1 LRWGFARVTRALE
14 LALGIVERFDAATS
28 ASAVGRA
35 FYDALAPFGARG
47 FGARAYAAN
56 GGSSDEGNAVAF
68 AQILPTTWKASA
80 SARLVESLDPLPK
93 AARKLGR
100 PSFLWSEASP
110 RSGRRW
116 DEYWSA
122 LDEHGIGEGLAVHF
136 FAPNGMTSRVSVG
149 FTRASLPTTE
159 MKAIELASYALL
171 NRLIALTPAIAPP
184 SPGLSPRER
193 DCLAFVAQGLSDG
206 EIAERLGIATATAH
220 FYVEKAKRKF
230 GAKTRAQAVARL
242 ITSGLL

>member
-1 LRWGFARVTRALE
+1 VTRVLE

-28 ASAVGRA
+28 TNAVGRA
-35 FYDALAPFGARG
+35 FFDALAPFGARG

-56 GGSSDEGNAVAF
+56 GGSTDAGIAVSF
-68 AQILPTTWKASA
+68 VQVLPKTWKASA

-110 RSGRRW
+110 RSDARW
-116 DEYWSA
+116 ADYWAA
-122 LDEHGIGEGLAVHF
+122 LSEHGISEGTAVHF

-149 FTRASLPTTE
+149 FGRNSLEANERRA
-159 MKAIELASYALL
+159 IDLASYALL
-171 NRLIALTPAIAPP
+171 DRMAALAPRVAP
-184 SPGLSPRER
+184 VELRLSPRER
-193 DCLAFVAQGLSDG
+193 DSLALAAQGLSDA
-206 EIAERLGIATATAH
+206 EIAERLGIASMTAH
-220 FYVEKAKRKF
+220 GYVESAKRKL

-242 ITSGLL
+242 ITSGFL